1 MWSHVSEYTKLFS
14 LAAGEAPE
22 QQHLQVCPGRGCS
35 RAGRIPCA
43 CSLLESLPP
52 CSPRPGECAARTL
65 PREPKA
71 ELQEGSSAGMLS
83 RDCSAGMLSTD
94 AQLMRSPI
102 WSRGRW
108 KGWSKQGQ
116 ALPLCSSSR
125 TRSAALWLCSWKGG
139 SGKLA

>member
-1 MWSHVSEYTKLFS
+1 MPQHLSRLECVASCVQTPKTFS
-14 LAAGEAPE
+14 LAAGEAPG

-43 CSLLESLPP
+43 CSLLESLHP
-52 CSPRPGECAARTL
+52 CSHTPGPCAARTL
-65 PREPKA
+65 QREPKA

-83 RDCSAGMLSTD
+83 
-94 AQLMRSPI
+94 LMRLPV
-102 WSRGRW
+102 WSCGRW

-125 TRSAALWLCSWKGG
+125 TRSAALCFCSWKGG